1 MKHKDLIDV
10 VPIMPCQNSLSIMS
24 SKIYGEGRTHIPLC
38 STPTMHSRIQDRQGL
53 YWKAFPTANHK
64 RKYKFIMDLI
74 PNDWK
79 HLLRIEI
86 FFWEINKEIYF
97 TLK

>member
-1 MKHKDLIDV
+1 MVQMKHKDLIDV

-53 YWKAFPTANHK
+53 Y
-64 RKYKFIMDLI
+64 
-74 PNDWK
+74 
-79 HLLRIEI
+79 
-86 FFWEINKEIYF
+86 
-97 TLK
+97 